1 MCRFPLLCLELLS
14 TSYREKL
21 IVLLVTDTSVSWVS
35 GDQRELSRMT
45 VGPKAYI
52 LVLLRS

>member
-1 MCRFPLLCLELLS
+1 MLCLELLS

-21 IVLLVTDTSVSWVS
+21 IVLLMTDTSASVSWVS

-45 VGPKAYI
+45 LGPEAYI
-52 LVLLRS
+52 LVLLHS